1 MGNKELHYRYA
12 ISYLL
17 SIIVLIVA
25 LAYYDTPDLVDKFS
39 FALTLSSLLLAF
51 LAIFYTIV
59 SAHKQDAQFSRI
71 LEATS
76 KLGSSVSD
84 INDAAKSISR
94 LTKDI
99 PEHFQSINSKID
111 GIQFDYKSLTKIE
124 QKSELATNPEEDED
138 DSNIKQIIFDMHF
151 RGMAV
156 LYFFTSSYG
165 NGKTIDYSDFDKFEM
180 ADSKYAVAFLSGF
193 SATKLIEFTLHKD
206 SIIPVRCDPTLMNKL
221 KSLIQSI
228 SEVIDDEVS
237 KKLIEMIAWVD
248 ERYE

>member
-1 MGNKELHYRYA
+1 MDNKELHYRYA

-94 LTKDI
+94 LTNDI

-111 GIQFDYKSLTKIE
+111 GIQFDYQALTKVE
-124 QKSELATNPEEDED
+124 KKSELATNPEDDED
-138 DSNIKQIIFDMHF
+138 DTNIKDMIFDLHF

-156 LYFFTSSYG
+156 LYFFSRSYG
-165 NGKTIDYSDFDKFEM
+165 NGKAIDYSDFDKFEM

-206 SIIPVRCDPTLMNKL
+206 SIIPVRCDLKLMSKL
-221 KSLIQSI
+221 KSIIETI
-228 SEVIDDEVS
+228 SEVVDDDVS
-237 KKLIEMIAWVD
+237 KRLLEMIKWVD
-248 ERYE
+248 DKYE